1 MRILRIRDVKAKT
14 GLSDSQVYELI
25 ARSEFPMQLKLG
37 PKAVG
42 WVEAEIE
49 AWIKDKMDA
58 RAHDAKSGRALQN
71 AKFSA

>member
-1 MRILRIRDVKAKT
+1 MGLDMRILRLRDVKAKT
-14 GLSDSQVYELI
+14 GLSDSTIYELI

-42 WVEAEIE
+42 WVEPEID

-58 RAHDAKSGRALQN
+58 RADASK
-71 AKFSA
+71 

>member
-1 MRILRIRDVKAKT
+1 MAKT
-14 GLSDSQVYELI
+14 GLSQSQVYELI

-42 WVEAEIE
+42 WVESEIE

-58 RAHDAKSGRALQN
+58 RAHDAKSNRALQN

>member
-1 MRILRIRDVKAKT
+1 VRILRIRDVMAKT
-14 GLSDSQVYELI
+14 GLSQSQVYELI

-42 WVEAEIE
+42 WVESEIE

-58 RAHDAKSGRALQN
+58 RAHDAKSNRALQN